1 VINPHARSALTP
13 TADLPFEL
21 NCITTSGG
29 IYERETGFLSVFFLS
44 LILACGF
51 SLPASASYTMTVSPS
66 SASVPV
72 GDTQQF
78 IAVSDPTGPISWSF
92 VITYWTGCPRPH
104 CVRHVT
110 SCSGC
115 GTVSPTST
123 QSGAPTTYTAPSIPY
138 HFPSGAQAPELA
150 VVASRGYLS
159 AMAVITIPPIQ
170 VSASPNPVTVPLSMT
185 QQVTATVANDGTNQ
199 GVTWSVQQNG
209 VPCSPACGTISPTK
223 TLSGAPAT
231 YTAPST
237 SPVLPVVSLV
247 ATSVDDPTK
256 SGSSTQILTTAG
268 GRLICSAGSGREAML
283 KGQYAFLLQPFDPQW
298 GGLSVVGSL
307 TADGTG
313 KITGLA
319 EDIGYNS
326 GAGRIPPTINTT
338 GSLYVVGPDHRG
350 CLVLTDTNGEAEF
363 FFFALGSINSSGIAT
378 AGRVNEVND
387 TIRIGT
393 RATGTIRLQDPSSFI
408 ASQLKGSYAFGVV
421 GRTPKIPGTAVIGSL
436 ALARNLAFDGI
447 SAITSGN
454 FDANLGGAAGSNVS
468 TSGSFTCCSAN
479 GRGIGQFSSTTTP
492 TSIGFALY
500 MVNSDEAFLLLNN
513 DQWGAAGE
521 AIRIPSGTSFT
532 QSSLDGVAV
541 LRETAQS
548 SSGPMVDIATA
559 HYNGT
564 GALTVNSHV
573 NSAGTFTTSSTALN
587 YLVAPN
593 GRVTI
598 VGGTAPPVLYLF
610 GKNQGFLVGTDADVT
625 FGFIEPQATGPFGN
639 ASFSG
644 AYMLGTENPSA
655 STVTLESGVATA
667 DGKESATGTS
677 DQSSSAGLA
686 PNQGLNLSYSVS
698 ANGTGSVG
706 SGTTAILISDNKLV
720 FISNTSANPTITVAE
735 K

>member
-1 VINPHARSALTP
+1 MNAKRDSCR
-13 TADLPFEL
+13 F
-21 NCITTSGG
+21 
-29 IYERETGFLSVFFLS
+29 FFLS
-44 LILACGF
+44 LILACGS
-51 SLPASASYTMTVSPS
+51 SLPTSASYTMTVSPS

-72 GDTQQF
+72 GDAQQF
-78 IAVSDPTGPISWSF
+78 IATSDPAGPISWSL
-92 VITYWTGCPRPH
+92 VIVYWTGCPRPY

-170 VSASPNPVTVPLSMT
+170 VSASPNPATVPLSMT

-209 VPCSPACGTISPTK
+209 VVCSPACGTISPTK
-223 TLSGAPAT
+223 TLSGASAT
-231 YTAPST
+231 YTAPTT
-237 SPVLPVVSLV
+237 SPVLPVVSVV

-256 SGSSTQILTTAG
+256 SGSSTQVLTTAG

-283 KGQYAFLLQPFDPQW
+283 KGQYAFLLEQFDPQW

-313 KITGLA
+313 KITGFA
-319 EDIGYNS
+319 EDIGLNS
-326 GAGRIPPTINTT
+326 GAERIPPTSNTT

-350 CLVLTDTNGEAEF
+350 CLLLTDTNGEAEF
-363 FFFALGSINSSGIAT
+363 FFFALGSINSNGIAT
-378 AGRVNEVND
+378 AARVIEVND

-393 RATGTIRLQDPSSFI
+393 RATGTIRLQDPSSFV

-436 ALARNLAFDGI
+436 ALAGNLAFDGI

-454 FDANLGGAAGSNVS
+454 FDVNLGGAAESNVS

-479 GRGIGQFSSTTTP
+479 GRGIGQFSTTTP
-492 TSIGFALY
+492 ISTGFAVY

-513 DQWGAAGE
+513 DLWGAAGE

-532 QSSLDGVAV
+532 QSSLNGAAV

-559 HYNGT
+559 DYNGT
-564 GALTVNSHV
+564 GALTVNDYV
-573 NSAGTFTTSSTALN
+573 NSTGTFATSSTALN

-593 GRVTI
+593 GRVTL

-667 DGKESATGTS
+667 DGKGSANGES

-686 PNQGLNLSYSVS
+686 SNQSLNLSYSVS
-698 ANGTGSVG
+698 PNGTGSVG

-720 FISNTSANPTITVAE
+720 FMSNTSANPTITVAE

>member
-1 VINPHARSALTP
+1 MNAKRDSCR
-13 TADLPFEL
+13 F
-21 NCITTSGG
+21 
-29 IYERETGFLSVFFLS
+29 FFLS
-44 LILACGF
+44 LILACGS
-51 SLPASASYTMTVSPS
+51 SLPTSASYTMTVSPS

-72 GDTQQF
+72 GDAQQF
-78 IAVSDPTGPISWSF
+78 IATSDPAGPISWSL
-92 VITYWTGCPRPH
+92 VIVYWTGCPRPY

-209 VPCSPACGTISPTK
+209 VVCSPACGTISPTK
-223 TLSGAPAT
+223 TLSGASAT
-231 YTAPST
+231 YTAPTT
-237 SPVLPVVSLV
+237 SPVLPVVSVV

-256 SGSSTQILTTAG
+256 SGSSTQVLTTAG

-350 CLVLTDTNGEAEF
+350 CLLLTDTNGEAEF
-363 FFFALGSINSSGIAT
+363 FFFALGSINSNGIAT
-378 AGRVNEVND
+378 AARVIEVND

-393 RATGTIRLQDPSSFI
+393 RATGTIRLQDPSSFV

-436 ALARNLAFDGI
+436 ALAGNLAFDGI

-454 FDANLGGAAGSNVS
+454 FDVNLGGAAESNVS

-479 GRGIGQFSSTTTP
+479 GRGIGQFSTTTP
-492 TSIGFALY
+492 ISTGFAVY

-513 DQWGAAGE
+513 DLWGAAGE

-532 QSSLDGVAV
+532 QSSLNGAAV

-559 HYNGT
+559 DYNGT
-564 GALTVNSHV
+564 GALTVNDYV
-573 NSAGTFTTSSTALN
+573 NSTGTFATSSTALN

-667 DGKESATGTS
+667 DGKGSANGES

-686 PNQGLNLSYSVS
+686 SNQSLNLSYSVS
-698 ANGTGSVG
+698 PNGTGSVG

-720 FISNTSANPTITVAE
+720 FMSNTSANPTITVAE

>member
-1 VINPHARSALTP
+1 MNTKPDSCRL
-13 TADLPFEL
+13 L
-21 NCITTSGG
+21 
-29 IYERETGFLSVFFLS
+29 FLS

-51 SLPASASYTMTVSPS
+51 SLPASASMTVSPS

-78 IAVSDPTGPISWSF
+78 IATSDPTGPISWKLQ
-92 VITYWTGCPRPH
+92 ITYYTGCWQH
-104 CVRHVT
+104 CVLHIS

-115 GTVSPTST
+115 GTVSPAGT
-123 QSGAPTTYTAPSIPY
+123 QSGMPTTYTAPSVPY
-138 HFPSGAQAPELA
+138 QFPNGAQGARLM
-150 VVASRGYLS
+150 VVASRGSL
-159 AMAVITIPPIQ
+159 AADALITIPPIQ
-170 VSASPNPVTVPLSMT
+170 VSASPNPATVPLSMT
-185 QQVTATVANDGTNQ
+185 QQVTATVANDGTRQ

-209 VPCSPACGTISPTK
+209 VACSPACGTISPTK
-223 TLSGAPAT
+223 TLSGALAT
-231 YTAPST
+231 YTAPTT
-237 SPVLPVVSLV
+237 SPVLPVVSVV

-268 GRLICSAGSGREAML
+268 GHLICGAGSGREAML
-283 KGQYAFLLQPFDPQW
+283 KGQYAFLLQRFDPQW

-326 GAGRIPPTINTT
+326 GAGRVPPTINTT

-350 CLVLTDTNGEAEF
+350 CLLLTDTYGEAEF
-363 FFFALGSINSSGIAT
+363 FFFALGSINSNGIAT
-378 AGRVNEVND
+378 AGRVIEVND
-387 TIRIGT
+387 TIRGGT
-393 RATGTIRLQDPSSFI
+393 RATGTIRLQDPSSFV
-408 ASQLKGSYAFGVV
+408 ANQLKGTYAFGVV

-436 ALARNLAFDGI
+436 ALAGNLAFDGI

-454 FDANLGGAAGSNVS
+454 FDINLGGAAESNVS
-468 TSGSFTCCSAN
+468 TSGSFTCCSVN
-479 GRGIGQFSSTTTP
+479 GRGGGQFSTTTP
-492 TSIGFALY
+492 ISTGFTVY
-500 MVNSDEAFLLLNN
+500 MVNSDDAFILVNN
-513 DQWGAAGE
+513 DLWGAAGE

-532 QSSLDGVAV
+532 QSSLNGVAV

-559 HYNGT
+559 DYNGT
-564 GALTVNSHV
+564 GALTVNDYV
-573 NSAGTFTTSSTALN
+573 NSAGIFTTNSTALN

-593 GRVTI
+593 GRVTL

-639 ASFSG
+639 GSFSG

-667 DGKESATGTS
+667 DGKGSATGTS

-686 PNQGLNLSYSVS
+686 PNQSLNLSYSVS
-698 ANGTGSVG
+698 AKGTGSVG